1 MYPNRPAQASSP
13 PPPRQPQAPPQP
25 TMKKWEPEEVAD
37 DGSVDVP
44 VIMNDDEPSEEEEE
58 EKEEEQQQS
67 QPPPRPKLEP
77 PKKTGNYLID
87 QMAMEDHKEK
97 LKAFE
102 KREWEVVKKKK
113 SMPKDIVET
122 TKQTTTR
129 KVRS

>member
-1 MYPNRPAQASSP
+1 MYPNRPAQASS

-25 TMKKWEPEEVAD
+25 TMKKWEPEEVIAD

-44 VIMNDDEPSEEEEE
+44 VMNDDEQPSEEEE
-58 EKEEEQQQS
+58 EKEEQQQS
-67 QPPPRPKLEP
+67 PPPPRPKLEP

-87 QMAMEDHKEK
+87 QMAMEEYKEK